1 MNDFVKCSW
10 SNHLLLNVNSAR
22 QPSDLVVI
30 SAGRGWLHGLCLCW
44 DKVLIWWGKY
54 LDIHSDNL
62 VNLKPNTVGNFSH
75 FQTFKKKKISLGWYQ
90 ISFSLN
96 LSGRAYPGWREQ

>member
-1 MNDFVKCSW
+1 MNDLVKCSW

-62 VNLKPNTVGNFSH
+62 VNLKPNTVGSFSH
-75 FQTFKKKKISLGWYQ
+75 FQTFKKKSLWGG
-90 ISFSLN
+90 IRSVSV
-96 LSGRAYPGWREQ
+96 